1 MSNNLMNL
9 THKLLKKIVY
19 PQPLEIDISSNIIRD
34 ELEKNKPSMIA
45 RFGSTEIKAVIFPY
59 LPFLIRPFLK
69 KIVLNTMNT
78 NAGFFPSN
86 SDSIKKFSKLMIEDM
101 KLLDVLGCWRLE
113 ERF

>member
-59 LPFLIRPFLK
+59 LPFLIRPFSPYLS
-69 KIVLNTMNT
+69 I
-78 NAGFFPSN
+78 PS
-86 SDSIKKFSKLMIEDM
+86 
-101 KLLDVLGCWRLE
+101 
-113 ERF
+113 